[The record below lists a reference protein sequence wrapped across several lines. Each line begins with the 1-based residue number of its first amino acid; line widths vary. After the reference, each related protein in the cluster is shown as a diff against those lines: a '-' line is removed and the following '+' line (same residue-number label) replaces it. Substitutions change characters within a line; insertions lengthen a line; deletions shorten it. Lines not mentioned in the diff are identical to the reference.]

1 MAFLKKLFGAKPI
14 SNHQDFWNWFQ
25 KNEKRFFYIV
35 KSGKGIERVFF
46 RALGPKLKE
55 LRTGY
60 YYLTG
65 MADENTA
72 ELIFTADG
80 DITNIVFVEELIA
93 AAPELERWK
102 FTAHKQASNIQDIGV
117 NMYGYE
123 FNSDNLFFYAVINK
137 DFPDEIDISIIHN
150 KMKSDNEKEITQ
162 GVYIF
167 LDIFLGE
174 LASIEDIDNLNIISP
189 EEVTQELV
197 PIEKLKPYLK
207 WRKKEFVEKYEGIRR
222 NTENDNHQSGTIQLE
237 NGDPLFVLFNTAL
250 LNWDS
255 KASHPWILDIE
266 IPYKGENG
274 LPEDTTIKMLNDM
287 EDQLELALPDQEGY
301 LFLGHETGQNTR
313 LIFFA
318 CKEFRKPSKILS
330 DFQQKYQPNQTI
342 KYSIYKDK
350 YWRSFNRYERW
361 YLSSL

>member
-102 FTAHKQASNIQDIGV
+102 FTAHKQASAIENVGV
-117 NMYGYE
+117 KMHDLSFAKGT
-123 FNSDNLFFYAVINK
+123 LFFYAIDNK
-137 DFPDEIDISIIHN
+137 EYPDEIDICIVHEAGT
-150 KMKSDNEKEITQ
+150 KENEKEVSQ
-162 GVYIF
+162 GVYLF

-174 LASIEDIDNLNIISP
+174 LAFIEEIDNLSIISP
-189 EEVTQELV
+189 QASNQDLV
-197 PIEKLKPYLK
+197 PIEKLKNYLK
-207 WRKKEFVEKYEGIRR
+207 WRKKEFVEKYEGTRR
-222 NTENDNHQSGTIQLE
+222 NTENDSHQSFELTLE
-237 NGDPLFVLFNTAL
+237 NGDPLFALFNVDL
-250 LNWDS
+250 LKWDS
-255 KASHPWILDIE
+255 RASHPWIVDIE
-266 IPYKGENG
+266 MPYEGENG
-274 LPEDTTIKMLNDM
+274 LPDDTLMNTLNQVED
-287 EDQLELALPDQEGY
+287 ELVAALPDQEGY